1 MKGFLQTARTY
12 GMTLDSRKRL
22 ATLRPVRKGAFPT
35 LPQTFTSQ
43 ADRFIPMPTEAAPKG
58 KAIRLKRRVLSPEAT
73 LQKSNKPKNKLE
85 DSSKGTQSELGRL
98 AAYQEE
104 LLALRQAWFSS
115 RRALLQLLKRKLKG
129 LPLDSLAGEQLTVRE
144 VEGRLRK
151 AGIRVQSCVLDGLA
165 TEGLI
170 DVSALL
176 LELRQTDLLPS
187 RPKPLLSLTSLPS
200 IHLYSSH
207 YDRSI
212 SDREG
217 FFSLSPGT
225 HFLLTERSN
234 EEAFRTEEDMTL
246 SAQGSPPAPGRP
258 KSVSSSNSSN
268 FARA

>member
-1 MKGFLQTARTY
+1 
-12 GMTLDSRKRL
+12 MTLDTRKRIG
-22 ATLRPVRKGAFPT
+22 TLRPVKKAYFPA
-35 LPQTFTSQ
+35 LPQTFASQ
-43 ADRFIPMPTEAAPKG
+43 ADRFSPAPIEAVNQAKG
-58 KAIRLKRRVLSPEAT
+58 KVIRLKRRVMSPEAK
-73 LQKSNKPKNKLE
+73 LLKSNKPKNILK
-85 DSSKGTQSELGRL
+85 DSGKGSELELGRL
-98 AAYQEE
+98 AAYREE
-104 LLALRQAWFSS
+104 LLAVRQAWFSS

-129 LPLDSLAGEQLTVRE
+129 LSLESLAGDRLTVRE
-144 VEGRLRK
+144 VETRLEK
-151 AGIRVQSCVLDGLA
+151 AGIRVQTCVLEGLA
-165 TEGLI
+165 TEGRI

-176 LELRQTDLLPS
+176 LELRQTDILPS
-187 RPKPLLSLTSLPS
+187 RPKPLLSLTSLPA

-225 HFLLTERSN
+225 HLLLTERSN
-234 EEAFRTEEDMTL
+234 EEAFRTEEDMTV